1 MWVYLKS
8 IHCRVQDA
16 PGSSCA
22 LLHGL
27 WTFFTAALQA
37 RCATSW
43 KPGHSCPSCHWH
55 SCPPLL
61 PPQKQPQYKD
71 GSTCFISY
79 SYIYIT
85 YHFIAH
91 ARCFEWKMFP
101 QHWNSATLSLAFRF
115 WSVIFIN
122 TSTRFQRKSTD
133 TWKQTDTVKTNGLWA
148 PSCKLPRLVSRQLLS
163 FESSW
168 KVFYKMVVMAGF

>member
-1 MWVYLKS
+1 MHQEVPAHYFTGFEHSLQQLCRQDVQLAESLGIPAQAVTDTLALHCCLPRNNLNTKMEAHAS
-8 IHCRVQDA
+8 YHIH
-16 PGSSCA
+16 
-22 LLHGL
+22 
-27 WTFFTAALQA
+27 
-37 RCATSW
+37 
-43 KPGHSCPSCHWH
+43 
-55 SCPPLL
+55 
-61 PPQKQPQYKD
+61 
-71 GSTCFISY
+71 
-79 SYIYIT
+79 IYIT
-85 YHFIAH
+85 YHSIAH

>member
-1 MWVYLKS
+1 MHQEVPAHYFTGFEHSLQQLCRQDVQLAES
-8 IHCRVQDA
+8 LGIPAQAVTDTLALHCCL
-16 PGSSCA
+16 PG
-22 LLHGL
+22 
-27 WTFFTAALQA
+27 
-37 RCATSW
+37 
-43 KPGHSCPSCHWH
+43 
-55 SCPPLL
+55 
-61 PPQKQPQYKD
+61 KQPQYKD